1 MDALTAIKKHPK
13 FPFSGYEED
22 EEQYLMSQMYW
33 LELFK
38 SVAQQTKDSWTG
50 WMAPLPDRDGSLIFS
65 TLCTELA
72 RGVIF
77 NQYARTEDDVPH
89 DQGGTYH
96 PFIAWMDVLGDAQQ
110 EPVIE
115 HLTINSEIS
124 ASCEPLCLRLLTAYV
139 VEKRSRAEME
149 EMIHALEEQLYG
161 PVESP
166 P

>member
-1 MDALTAIKKHPK
+1 MDALTALKKHPK
-13 FPFSGYEED
+13 FPFSGYRED
-22 EEQYLMSQMYW
+22 EEQFLMSQMYW

-65 TLCTELA
+65 TLCPELA

-77 NQYARTEDDVPH
+77 NQYTPTVDDVLH
-89 DQGGTYH
+89 DQGGNYH
-96 PFIAWMDVLGDAQQ
+96 PFVAWVAEFGDAQDG
-110 EPVIE
+110 PVIE

-124 ASCEPLCLRLLTAYV
+124 AGCEPLCLRLLTAYV
-139 VEKRSRAEME
+139 VEKRSRPEME
-149 EMIHALEEQLYG
+149 EMIRTLEEQLYG
-161 PVESP
+161 PVVSP